1 MEKKDLI
8 IIGAGPAGLSAAIC
22 ATDLGIKPLV
32 LEENMPGGLAS
43 EIPVLENYPGFS
55 EGISGKDLIDK
66 LIEQCNKAS
75 IEIHQFEK
83 VFNLKFEADVKII
96 ETDKAQYRTNI
107 VLIASGRHLSMLG
120 VPGEK
125 EFKGRGVSYCAVC
138 DRAFFKDRKVS
149 VIGKDVH
156 AVEVALYLAE
166 LASLV
171 NFINL
176 GNWHK
181 PNDIFLKKLEGRNI
195 NVLSGVEVKEING
208 DIKVKTVVLSDKETG
223 DIREIETDGVFLQLE
238 EEPNSQLAKNA
249 GIKVNEKG
257 YILVDEKG
265 KTNLDGVY
273 AAGDVTDGSV
283 KKVITSAAQAFVA
296 VNDIF
301 EKNQGRFH

>member
-1 MEKKDLI
+1 MEKRDLI

-22 ATDLGIKPLV
+22 AGDFGFKPLV
-32 LEENMPGGLAS
+32 FEENMPGGLAS
-43 EIPVLENYPGFS
+43 EIPMIENYPGFS
-55 EGISGKDLIDK
+55 GKISGKDLIDK
-66 LIEQCNKAS
+66 LIEQCKGAS

-83 VFNLKFEADVKII
+83 VSNLKFEADVKII
-96 ETDKAQYRTNI
+96 ETDKAQYRTNT

-149 VIGKDVH
+149 VIGEGVH

-265 KTNLDGVY
+265 RTNLDGVY

-283 KKVITSAAQAFVA
+283 KKVITSVAQAFVA

-301 EKNQGRFH
+301 ENKN